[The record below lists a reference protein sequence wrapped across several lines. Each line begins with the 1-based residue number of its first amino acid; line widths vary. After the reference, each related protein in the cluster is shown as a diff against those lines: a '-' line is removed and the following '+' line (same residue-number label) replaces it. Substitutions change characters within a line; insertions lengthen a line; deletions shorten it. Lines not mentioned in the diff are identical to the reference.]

1 MNWLNLSRL
10 DITGKFILAIIVG
23 VSVLLLA
30 GNYVLVGQQ
39 EKDLGK
45 LMEASQRSANKA
57 LKEQLQTAKV
67 NEAAKI
73 KRLAGILTKISAS
86 AIAEMDITSL
96 KDYAK
101 VMVADPSI
109 TYVAFK
115 NTDGKVISSYG
126 KKARDAD
133 SVVLQRK
140 VEAEGVHVGHLEML
154 YTYKPLEKQIALAKK
169 NNAREVQ
176 AMQRVKQEA
185 IYHATAV
192 SFVFTAIT
200 GVALALLIYF
210 LFKVLVIRRLAALE
224 DSLKDVAMGEG
235 DLTKRIK
242 VNAEDIIG
250 RIGKHYNH
258 FVAKL
263 HEIIKQVVS
272 ATEQITTAS
281 EHMRM
286 QTDESRS
293 DIMKQN
299 SEIDQAATA
308 INEMAATVNEVA
320 RNAATAADAAHNA
333 DTESNEG
340 LEIVNNTIHS
350 IGELTKE
357 VNSASEVINEL
368 ERDSGNI
375 SVILDVI
382 RGIAE
387 QTNLLALNA
396 AIEAARAGE
405 QGRGFAVVADEV
417 RTLASRTQESTEEI
431 NSMIEKLQVGTQN
444 AVKVMEEGCSRAKH
458 SEEMAQKAG
467 TSLNSIAKA
476 VATITQMNTQIASA
490 AEEQGSVAEE
500 INRNIMVVRDYS
512 QKSSDS
518 MEQTSHS
525 SKMLSQ
531 LAVNLGALVNK
542 FKV

>member
-10 DITGKFILAIIVG
+10 DITGKFILAIIIG

-30 GNYVLVGQQ
+30 GNYVLVGLQ
-39 EKDLGK
+39 EKDLSR
-45 LMEASQRSANKA
+45 LMHHSHQAVNKA
-57 LKEQLQTAKV
+57 LKEQLQTAKA
-67 NEAAKI
+67 NETAKI
-73 KRLAGILTKISAS
+73 KRLARILTKISAS
-86 AIAEMDITSL
+86 AIAEMDITIL
-96 KDYAK
+96 KEYAK
-101 VMVADPSI
+101 VVVEDPSI

-115 NTDGKVISSYG
+115 NKDGKVISG
-126 KKARDAD
+126 HGDKRKEAGAVLLTKK
-133 SVVLQRK
+133 VV
-140 VEAEGVHVGHLEML
+140 AEGVHVGYLEML
-154 YTYKPLEKQIALAKK
+154 YGYKELERQAALAKK
-169 NNAREVQ
+169 RHAQEINTMNA
-176 AMQRVKQEA
+176 VKDES
-185 IYHATAV
+185 IRHATIV
-192 SFVFTAIT
+192 SFVFAAIT
-200 GVALALLIYF
+200 GAAMALLVYF
-210 LFKVLVIRRLAALE
+210 LFKVLVIRRLKALE

-235 DLTKRIK
+235 DLTKRVQ
-242 VNAEDIIG
+242 VNSDDIIG

-286 QTDESRS
+286 QTDESRA

-340 LEIVNNTIHS
+340 LEIVNNTIRS

-357 VNSASEVINEL
+357 VDSASEVINEL

-431 NSMIEKLQVGTQN
+431 HNMIEKLQLGTQN

-525 SKMLSQ
+525 SEMLSQ
-531 LAVNLGALVNK
+531 LAVNLGSLVNK